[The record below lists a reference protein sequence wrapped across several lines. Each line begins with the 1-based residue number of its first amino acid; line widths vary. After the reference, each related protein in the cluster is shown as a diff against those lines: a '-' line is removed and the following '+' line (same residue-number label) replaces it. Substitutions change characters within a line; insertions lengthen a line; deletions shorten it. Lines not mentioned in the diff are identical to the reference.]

1 MTDIAPALLA
11 FFLWGLSRGLT
22 TCLFLCAPGMIP
34 IIVNER
40 ARLPRSLWLGFLL
53 SLPRILLLTGLGAA
67 IGFVS
72 FEALSAAPLRGAF
85 WWTSVAA
92 YMFLGLMLIAVGG
105 RLLRGYGGPAAQ
117 KEARGG
123 SARKKARRGKGAL
136 ACKEKAPSAWSRFWT
151 KLARRIYPVS
161 GKSDTLFLLWGGV
174 LSLACLAE
182 VGLLEGVAAGAVSGG
197 EVSAASSA
205 GLGAALMLALSLGA
219 TIPIMVAAAVGGSL
233 VERVRDR
240 KRLEGVKGVMAMLMV
255 LLGLYFVF
263 REVYLIITTLGWY

>member
-34 IIVNER
+34 VMVNER
-40 ARLPRSLWLGFLL
+40 AGLFRSLWLGFLL
-53 SLPRILLLTGLGAA
+53 SLPRILLLTALGAV
-67 IGFVS
+67 IGYVS
-72 FEALSAAPLRGAF
+72 FEALSAAQVKGAF

-92 YMFLGLMLIAVGG
+92 YLFLGLLLIAVGA
-105 RLLRGYGGPAAQ
+105 RLLGGYGETGDNRDGKP
-117 KEARGG
+117 ARGRKA
-123 SARKKARRGKGAL
+123 ARKQRRSQQCEENRHSGWG
-136 ACKEKAPSAWSRFWT
+136 RFWT
-151 KLARRIYPVS
+151 NLSARIYPGS

-197 EVSAASSA
+197 EASAGFSA

-219 TIPIMVAAAVGGSL
+219 TIPIMAAAAVGGSL
-233 VERVRDR
+233 VERVRDK
-240 KRLEGVKGVMAMLMV
+240 KRLELIKGVMAMLMV
-255 LLGLYFVF
+255 MLGLYFVF
-263 REVYLIITTLGWY
+263 REVYLVITTLGWY